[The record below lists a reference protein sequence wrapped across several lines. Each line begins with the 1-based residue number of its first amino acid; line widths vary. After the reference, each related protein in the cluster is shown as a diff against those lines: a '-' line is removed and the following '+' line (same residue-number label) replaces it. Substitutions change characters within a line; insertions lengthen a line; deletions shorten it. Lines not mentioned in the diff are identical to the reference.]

1 MSSRSLKGENILNE
15 MQETLV
21 SIIVPVYNVQAY
33 IERCFDSILK
43 QTYSNFEV
51 ICVDDGS
58 KDDSGKLCDVYQERD
73 SRIRVYHN
81 DNHGVSYAR
90 NYGLNRMHG
99 EWFCF
104 VDPDDWIEPNYLERM
119 YELAKEKKCEVVACG
134 VDTTYQFCMGIKN
147 CEEEIHTFASSDGC
161 IRNFICSGNSMHGIS
176 CNKLFNAR
184 KFGGIRFDETV
195 KVNED
200 CLYIYQIMSV
210 CERACLTT
218 LPLYHWYLR
227 PDSACHKR
235 AKKADFRAAEVF
247 LQLYDKLT
255 GIDMDEARTVLRYN
269 YITSVVQVLL
279 FAKYEKGN
287 AEVTLAKRRCKEW
300 KKDVWNRF
308 DVKQKLKYWYAIY
321 VRSLWIRD

>member
-1 MSSRSLKGENILNE
+1 MNE
-15 MQETLV
+15 GVTEKI
-21 SIIVPVYNVQAY
+21 SIIVPVYNTEAY
-33 IERCFDSILK
+33 IERCLTGILA
-43 QTYSNFEV
+43 QTYPDFEV
-51 ICVDDGS
+51 ICIDDGS
-58 KDDSGKLCDVYQERD
+58 KDNAGKICDVYRERD
-73 SRIRVYHN
+73 DRIRVYHTE
-81 DNHGVSYAR
+81 NHGVSYAR
-90 NYGLNRMHG
+90 NYGLSLMTGR
-99 EWFCF
+99 WFCF
-104 VDPDDWIEPNYLERM
+104 VDSDDWIEPNYIERM
-119 YELAKEKKCEVVACG
+119 YELATEKRCELVACG
-134 VDTTYQFCMGIKN
+134 VDKAYEYVMGVK
-147 CEEEIHTFASSDGC
+147 EKTEEIFLFETSNEC
-161 IRNFICSGNSMHGIS
+161 IRNFICDDNSMQGFTW
-176 CNKLFNAR
+176 NKLFNAR

-227 PDSACHKR
+227 PDSACHMR
-235 AKKADFRAAEVF
+235 AKKADFCAAEVF

-269 YITSVVQVLL
+269 YMTSVVQVLL

>member
-1 MSSRSLKGENILNE
+1 MNE
-15 MQETLV
+15 GITEKI
-21 SIIVPVYNVQAY
+21 SIIVPVYNTEAY
-33 IERCFDSILK
+33 IERCLTGILA
-43 QTYSNFEV
+43 QTYPDFEV
-51 ICVDDGS
+51 ICIDDGS
-58 KDDSGKLCDVYQERD
+58 KDNAGKICDVYRKRD
-73 SRIRVYHN
+73 DRIRVYHTE
-81 DNHGVSYAR
+81 NHGVSYAR
-90 NYGLNRMHG
+90 NYGLSLMTGR
-99 EWFCF
+99 WFCF
-104 VDPDDWIEPNYLERM
+104 VDSDDWIEPNYIERM
-119 YELAKEKKCEVVACG
+119 YELATEKRCELVACG
-134 VDTTYQFCMGIKN
+134 VDKAYEYVMGVK
-147 CEEEIHTFASSDGC
+147 EKTEEIFLFETSNEC
-161 IRNFICSGNSMHGIS
+161 IRNFICDDNSMQGFTW
-176 CNKLFNAR
+176 NKLFNAR

-255 GIDMDEARTVLRYN
+255 GNDMEEARSVLRYN
-269 YITSVVQVLL
+269 YMTSVVQVLL

-287 AEVTLAKRRCKEW
+287 AEVTLAKKRCKEW
-300 KKDVWNRF
+300 KNDVWNRF
-308 DVKQKLKYWYAIY
+308 GVKQKLKYWYAIY